1 MEQLR
6 RILQEGARKVR
17 EYNSRDVVLLH
28 HNDSD
33 GLAAGAVLLKTFLR
47 AGYQVERFA
56 LEKPYPEVLLKVFDE
71 NTKKLIVFADFAG
84 RIAPLIASLNNGK
97 NLVVILDHHRAE
109 PSPHGT
115 VINLDPDI
123 FGIRGDRD
131 ISASVLCYL
140 FAREFYP
147 GNNDLAHIA
156 AFGGIADFYYVDGQV
171 HGFNRICVEEAI
183 EGGSMRGSSSPSS
196 SAIKGGKEEFFIS
209 LGGIEEKVTDLYR
222 AIDIAGGAG
231 FYNGGP
237 ELGISILLEG
247 MTDKKMKEL
256 EKLRDMK
263 TLLFKKETGMIKKT
277 GLKNTGDIR
286 WFDTAD
292 RLSPMG
298 VKMIGVFCEE
308 ILEMDFMDGNTYLA
322 GFQHIPDHIPG
333 FGPVKMGQTKVSM
346 RCSGPLSEK
355 ILRGQ
360 MPGMDE
366 FLPAAALSLGG
377 FADACHRIAA
387 AVTVRQGREEEM
399 MIRAQE
405 ILHNK
410 LKGTG
415 C

>member
-1 MEQLR
+1 MKQFWR
-6 RILQEGARKVR
+6 VLQEGAKKVR
-17 EYNSRDVVLLH
+17 EYNSRDVILLH

-33 GLAAGAVLLKTFLR
+33 GLAAGAVLLKTFQR
-47 AGYQVERFA
+47 AGYEVDRLA
-56 LEKPYPEVLLKVFDE
+56 LEKPYPEVLSKIFDE

-109 PSPHGT
+109 PSLHGT

-131 ISASVLCYL
+131 ISASVLCYF
-140 FAREFYP
+140 FAREFCP
-147 GNNDLAHIA
+147 GNNDLVHIA

-171 HGFNRICVEEAI
+171 HGFNKLCVEEAV
-183 EGGSMRGSSSPSS
+183 ERGSMR
-196 SAIKGGKEEFFIS
+196 SAITGGKEEFFIS
-209 LGGIEEKVTDLYR
+209 LGGVEEKVTNLCR
-222 AIDIAGGAG
+222 TIDVAGGVG

-247 MTDKKMKEL
+247 MADKKRETL
-256 EKLRDMK
+256 ENLKDMK

-277 GLKNTGDIR
+277 GLKSTGDIQ
-286 WFDTAD
+286 WFDTAG
-292 RLSPMG
+292 RFSPMG
-298 VKMIGVFCEE
+298 VKTIGLFCEE
-308 ILEMDFMDGNTYLA
+308 ILEMDFINSNKYLA

-355 ILRGQ
+355 ILRGK

-366 FLPAAALSLGG
+366 FLPGAALDLGG

-387 AVTVRQGREEEM
+387 AVTVKQGREEEI